1 MVCDSISSLLRA
13 AYARQRGHLEANFP
27 YRSRERRSR
36 VWDRF
41 RPVHLWMN
49 AHFVGNLLGFFF
61 SSSLQ
66 GRVLVFTGRT
76 GTSSL
81 YEWALRHLFVCRHLG
96 CGKRNPG
103 QRVLGRYPST
113 PTFPGALPIRLYFDF
128 ATPLQF
134 LAKASWKSAGVRLP
148 GSIVNLEGRV

>member
-1 MVCDSISSLLRA
+1 MWD
-13 AYARQRGHLEANFP
+13 
-27 YRSRERRSR
+27 RSR
-36 VWDRF
+36 
-41 RPVHLWMN
+41 PVCLWMN

-61 SSSLQ
+61 FLHPYK

-96 CGKRNPG
+96 CGKGNPG
-103 QRVLGRYPST
+103 QGVLGRYPST
-113 PTFPGALPIRLYFDF
+113 PTFLGALPIRLYFDF

-134 LAKASWKSAGVRLP
+134 LAKAS
-148 GSIVNLEGRV
+148 